1 MLYDAAGAGML
12 PLLGAEPEAAVV
24 FWRAMLAR
32 ASRME
37 EPFGAAAGAVGAG
50 WLLCNAAMT
59 FGGGLP
65 GGVVEVSARNFMV
78 RSEQGEVLCIVF
90 RQIAEKKDA
99 CGRM

>member
-1 MLYDAAGAGML
+1 MLYDAAGADML
-12 PLLGAEPEAAVV
+12 PLLGAEPEPAVV

-37 EPFGAAAGAVGAG
+37 EPFGAAVAAVDAG

-78 RSEQGEVLCIVF
+78 RLEQGEVPCTVS
-90 RQIAEKKDA
+90 RQTAEKDA